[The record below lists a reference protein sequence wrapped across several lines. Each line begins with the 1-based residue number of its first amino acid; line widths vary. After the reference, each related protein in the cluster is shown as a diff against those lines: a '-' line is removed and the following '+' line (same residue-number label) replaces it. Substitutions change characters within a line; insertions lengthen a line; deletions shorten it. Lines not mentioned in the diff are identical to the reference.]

1 MISQARE
8 IRSGRSPPG
17 VNVDGTERM
26 ASTALGGV
34 LLLLGLRNRSIGGLV
49 TALAGGTLVYRG
61 LSGRCSVY
69 QALGVNTADTGARST
84 AGAPA
89 AATDVERSITV
100 DRPAGE
106 LHRIWREPGTLPQV
120 MRHFAEV
127 TVKDEHHAHWTVR
140 GPGGRSL
147 EWDTQVVEDRPG
159 ELLRWE
165 SVEGADLRNEGTL
178 RFRPAAGDRG
188 TEVALRVRFAP
199 PGGALGGAA
208 MRLFGFVPSTIA
220 GKALRRFKSL
230 VETGEMPTLERNPS
244 ARGMGDT
251 V

>member
-1 MISQARE
+1 MSVRAEDIGASRLAA
-8 IRSGRSPPG
+8 G
-17 VNVDGTERM
+17 VNVDDTERVG
-26 ASTALGGV
+26 SVALGG
-34 LLLLGLRNRSIGGLV
+34 LLMLLGLHNRSVGGV
-49 TALAGGTLVYRG
+49 ATAVAGGALLYRGMTGQCRVYR
-61 LSGRCSVY
+61 
-69 QALGVNTADTGARST
+69 ALGVNTADRGTRAP

-89 AATDVERSITV
+89 AATDVARSITI
-100 DRPAGE
+100 DKPADE
-106 LHRIWREPGTLPQV
+106 LHRIWREPATLPQV

-127 TVKDEHHAHWTVR
+127 TVKDEHHAHWKVR

-147 EWDTQVVEDRPG
+147 EWDSQVVEDRPG

-165 SVEGADLRNEGTL
+165 SAEGADVRNEGTL

-188 TEVALRVRFAP
+188 TEVALRIRFAP

-208 MRLFGFVPSTIA
+208 MRLFAFVPSALA